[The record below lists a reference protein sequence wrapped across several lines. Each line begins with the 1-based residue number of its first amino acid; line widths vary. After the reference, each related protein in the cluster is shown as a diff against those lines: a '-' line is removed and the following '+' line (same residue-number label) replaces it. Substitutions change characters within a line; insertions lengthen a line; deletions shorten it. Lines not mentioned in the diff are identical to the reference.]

1 MHFIY
6 HRSNWFISY
15 QNFIILFG
23 HINIRNCT
31 KVNIFAD
38 FGPLSKTEV
47 FFLPEY
53 ELHIILYET
62 ASFIQTA
69 DISGFTGYITIW
81 GMFERSGQILM
92 LQSTCKANYINI
104 HSFVL
109 FKIHDIQ
116 AFTNPQAST
125 CDPPCLRHITQ
136 VKLSAHSSGWAW
148 EPASSLAG
156 ARSPLAAGG
165 SWGAVPGRG
174 GMMNNICFLIGC
186 AIRHTPAS
194 PQLQRA
200 QQYVTVTGRMA
211 PMHHPISVN
220 AQLSRS
226 FCFHRVIFLLP
237 ALNKRK
243 LDSSCFSFFFHSACS

>member
-1 MHFIY
+1 MW
-6 HRSNWFISY
+6 RRVWMRRLRGAW
-15 QNFIILFG
+15 QNLNFDKEYLFG
-23 HINIRNCT
+23 FETLVFATSGILSLHNQL
-31 KVNIFAD
+31 VNTPKRKQNLKSQNMT
-38 FGPLSKTEV
+38 PLK
-47 FFLPEY
+47 Y

-69 DISGFTGYITIW
+69 HISGFTGYIKIW
-81 GMFERSGQILM
+81 GMFERSGQILI

-174 GMMNNICFLIGC
+174 GMMNNRCFLIGC

-211 PMHHPISVN
+211 PMHHLIS
-220 AQLSRS
+220 ATLSS
-226 FCFHRVIFLLP
+226 PDPSAFIESYF
-237 ALNKRK
+237 
-243 LDSSCFSFFFHSACS
+243 SSQR